1 MKMKLALLVM
11 LFGLS
16 GCASRELGAPSPAID
31 IHRKLSCEYAYGG
44 LSFLEGSSTITANSS
59 VMLSLVV
66 EASQRCSSGVIKIVG
81 LSDRADD
88 ELNRARV
95 SALRDY
101 MKLFGVTQYEFVAEA
116 EAPGKMELQW
126 VGSPAL

>member
-1 MKMKLALLVM
+1 MKIKLVLLAMV
-11 LFGLS
+11 FGLS
-16 GCASRELGAPSPAID
+16 GCATHPTIAPSID
-31 IHRKLSCEYAYGG
+31 IHRKLSCEYTYGG
-44 LSFLEGSSTITANSS
+44 LGFLEGSSTITANSS

-81 LSDRADD
+81 LSDRAGD
-88 ELNRARV
+88 ELSRARV

-101 MKLFGVTQYEFVAEA
+101 MKLFGVTQYEFVAQA

-126 VGSPAL
+126 VGPPAL

>member
-11 LFGLS
+11 VFGLS
-16 GCASRELGAPSPAID
+16 GCATQPAVAPSTD
-31 IHRKLSCEYAYGG
+31 IYRKMSCDFAYGG
-44 LSFLEGSSTITANSS
+44 LGFHEGNAVITATSAGT
-59 VMLSLVV
+59 LSLVV

-88 ELNRARV
+88 ELSRARV

-101 MKLFGVTQYEFVAEA
+101 MKLFGVTQYEFVAQA
-116 EAPGKMELQW
+116 EEPGKMELQW

>member
-1 MKMKLALLVM
+1 MKMKLALLVA
-11 LFGLS
+11 FGLS
-16 GCASRELGAPSPAID
+16 ACATPPAVAPSTD
-31 IHRKLSCEYAYGG
+31 IYRKMSCDFAYGG
-44 LSFLEGSSTITANSS
+44 LGFHEGKAVITATSAGT
-59 VMLSLVV
+59 LSLVV

-88 ELNRARV
+88 ELSRARV

-101 MKLFGVTQYEFVAEA
+101 MKLFGVTQYEFVAQA

-126 VGSPAL
+126 VGVPAL

>member
-11 LFGLS
+11 AFGLS
-16 GCASRELGAPSPAID
+16 ACATPPAVAPSTD
-31 IHRKLSCEYAYGG
+31 IYRKLSCEYAYGG
-44 LSFLEGSSTITANSS
+44 LGFLEGSSTITANSS

-88 ELNRARV
+88 ELSRARV

-101 MKLFGVTQYEFVAEA
+101 MKLFGVTQYEFVAQA